1 MKRLKRA
8 TAILLTLTMFL
19 TMAPA
24 ASFAAPVTE
33 EETNVATV
41 ADDMATPKAGAAVY
55 VSAYGSDESGNGS
68 ERYPYASLAQAVEAA
83 EDGAIIYV
91 MSDLTA
97 NTSARYWDKHL
108 TITSG
113 EGGPFTITR
122 GDSIPTI
129 TESARQ
135 TYNGALLEVGG
146 GNPGTQTASL
156 TLTNIIFDDKM
167 KHTGEYFIQ
176 ADSESDGKTH
186 FGSQD
191 INNTS
196 IVQDAIIATYNG
208 TSEITLGNGAV
219 LKNFGG
225 MSALR
230 LSGGTVIMQNG
241 SAIYDD
247 IVTDRTR
254 GTAITGANS
263 SYYGPAGAVWIQGGT
278 FTMENGATIGGMTAD
293 HPMIGRAF
301 YVDGGDVTINGT
313 IANVVG
319 DADMWWP
326 DDGIAIHARNNANVT
341 LDDEGIVSSIYDED
355 RKGDS
360 DRALY
365 STGAK
370 MAIDGIVENC
380 TIMNVVYWGG
390 SREDNAGTLNGT
402 VRNNLS
408 DQNNGYTIVSETS
421 DLFINAAA
429 KIENNRASIAPIYA
443 PAGANV
449 DIYGTIQ
456 NNTGGQCAGV
466 FLYGNYNGG
475 RTITVDLYDG
485 AKIINNTRNSSGF
498 NYASLLDGL
507 KDRGGAICSGGS
519 SHGQQS
525 IFTMHGGTISG
536 NSSNSGAILIRKN
549 GHAVIEDGNIVDNK
563 SSGIKIESDSD
574 MPGSSLIVN
583 NGIIANNSRQGVS
596 YTINYD
602 NYVNINGGAIYGNN
616 GGEEQISA
624 IGGSANITNERI
636 YINQD
641 VLSNS
646 QQVTVSFG
654 DMTLDENY
662 SSISL
667 GKASTAVETQIKD
680 LIEESTEYPG
690 EWTAVHQCLW
700 FKPTEDT
707 FHFLVNKPSSVENGR
722 ALYAAYIPL
731 NEDGSPVDNS
741 ELEMIPLTSS
751 SIIEVSLDNLNAGTS
766 YGLMF
771 VLADEYTLKP
781 DDITIYTGGEG
792 TDENETNGLPEPTML
807 SSIPSIKSI
816 SVNGTETTYKT
827 YGDDPE
833 VAINR
838 LMSMFDISYIDE
850 TTGEKI
856 TDDKNPGV
864 YTIKLAVK
872 SGGEITD
879 ISQLKING
887 NTVKIADGELTIRY
901 VSNVEDAANEELT
914 TPVQAQVSEA
924 GQVALANGKAFAVIE
939 DFGGTG
945 YFDPKFYTNG
955 NENAELEDVSGVS
968 LFFDDLLP
976 VGVGDDTTIDRTQA
990 LKEKADAYLSGKI
1003 SNPQYDLKYL
1013 DLVDQKNG
1021 NAWVASD
1028 SDITIHWPLPAD
1040 TNEETKFTVLHFTG
1054 LHREYGAEYTEA
1066 ELERQINDSVIE
1078 EIEATVSGNAV
1089 TFTLPG
1095 NETQGSFSP
1104 FALVWQGED
1113 EPVVTTYTITATAG
1127 TGGSITPSGAMTVE
1141 AGMDKSFTIKADAGY
1156 TIADVKV
1163 DGISVGAVSSYSFE
1177 DVAAN
1182 HTIEATFE
1190 SSWVPTPDPDPEP
1203 TPDPDEPDTPDE
1215 PEVPDVDLPDD
1226 LNTVDHFSY
1235 VVGYEDGTV
1244 MPQKQITRAEVA
1256 TIFYRLLKDDVRED
1270 YDTTRNNFSDVTS
1283 DSWYNQT
1290 VSTLASMGILKGY
1303 EDGTIRPN
1311 ASITRAE
1318 FAAIATRFFE
1328 ETGAT
1333 YEPGTFTDVT
1343 GSEWFAGAIMD
1354 AVNLGLIGG
1363 YEDGTVRPNN
1373 NITRAEACAIV
1384 NRTLGRVPDADHL
1397 LPEDVMKTWPD
1408 NPESAWFYADM
1419 QEATNGHEYEWIT
1432 EDGNKIEEWTD
1443 ILDKD
1448 WNDR

>member
-55 VSAYGSDESGNGS
+55 VSASGSDESGNGS
-68 ERYPYASLAQAVEAA
+68 ERDPYASLAKAVKEA

-113 EGGPFTITR
+113 KGGPFTITR
-122 GDSIPTI
+122 GDNI
-129 TESARQ
+129 TEISDLARQ
-135 TYNGALLEVGG
+135 DYNGALLEVGG
-146 GNPGTQTASL
+146 ASTNAASL
-156 TLTNIIFDDKM
+156 TLTNIVLNDAYKRV
-167 KHTGEYFIQ
+167 GEYYIQ
-176 ADSESDGKTH
+176 ADSEGDGKTV
-186 FGSQD
+186 FGSD
-191 INNTS
+191 NIVNTK

-208 TSEITLGNGAV
+208 TSDITLGAGAV

-230 LSGGTVIMQNG
+230 LSGGTVTMKSG

-247 IVTDRTR
+247 AAVVTDRNK
-254 GTAITGANS
+254 GTKITGADEWL
-263 SYYGPAGAVWIQGGT
+263 YGPAGAVWIQGGT
-278 FTMENGATIGGMTAD
+278 FTMEQGSYIGGSTEENRQ
-293 HPMIGRAF
+293 MIGRA
-301 YVDGGDVTINGT
+301 
-313 IANVVG
+313 
-319 DADMWWP
+319 
-326 DDGIAIHARNNANVT
+326 
-341 LDDEGIVSSIYDED
+341 IYI
-355 RKGDS
+355 DS
-360 DRALY
+360 GEA
-365 STGAK
+365 
-370 MAIDGIVENC
+370 
-380 TIMNVVYWGG
+380 
-390 SREDNAGTLNGT
+390 T
-402 VRNNLS
+402 VN
-408 DQNNGYTIVSETS
+408 
-421 DLFINAAA
+421 
-429 KIENNRASIAPIYA
+429 
-443 PAGANV
+443 
-449 DIYGTIQ
+449 GTIQ
-456 NNTGGQCAGV
+456 NVKSDGDMWQGRSGVAIHLRAGARAVLGNTGVIDKIVKDSGGNAHDSFVIDSVAMPKEKEFAPFVAESGSKITNCKNLTLVHNDDLNNNYVHPIELNGTISHNTTTNSIVWAWYGLIKFGPTCVIENNTANGAGG
-466 FLYGNYNGG
+466 LIYSNNGSRYEFSG
-475 RTITVDLYDG
+475 
-485 AKIINNTRNSSGF
+485 KIINNTALN
-498 NYASLLDGL
+498 
-507 KDRGGAICSGGS
+507 GAVYLANQSGGQVS
-519 SHGQQS
+519 AVMQEGAL
-525 IFTMHGGTISG
+525 ISG
-536 NSSNSGAILIRKN
+536 NSGLGVR
-549 GHAVIEDGNIVDNK
+549 
-563 SSGIKIESDSD
+563 
-574 MPGSSLIVN
+574 VN
-583 NGIIANNSRQGVS
+583 NSSQF
-596 YTINYD
+596 TM
-602 NYVNINGGAIYGNN
+602 NGGEISNN
-616 GGEEQISA
+616 GGS
-624 IGGSANITNERI
+624 GVKVSGKNRWKG
-636 YINQD
+636 
-641 VLSNS
+641 
-646 QQVTVSFG
+646 VSFIMNG
-654 DMTLDENY
+654 GKIINNESYGIDCVVGGNAKVAVNAGIISGNGEDAQINVWNDHADSPNAYAKNAADHFSLSPGVLQGEKTVQVQYGYDDFFGVFPLNRTLGVVTLDDDYAQIGISFAKHKDSAEAIQKSVTQKHENWKIVGEDAY
-662 SSISL
+662 WFLPSTKSL
-667 GKASTAVETQIKD
+667 HFHVTAPSAVEK
-680 LIEESTEYPG
+680 
-690 EWTAVHQCLW
+690 
-700 FKPTEDT
+700 
-707 FHFLVNKPSSVENGR
+707 GR
-722 ALYAAYIPL
+722 ALYAAYIPMK
-731 NEDGSPVDNS
+731 EDGTPADNAEAILKPVKNVAN
-741 ELEMIPLTSS
+741 
-751 SIIEVSLDNLNAGTS
+751 IEVTMDNLTPNTA
-766 YGLMF
+766 YAMMF
-771 VLADEYTLKP
+771 VMSDEYLFSP
-781 DDITIYTGGEG
+781 DDITIYTGGAG
-792 TDENETNGLPEPTML
+792 TDESETNGLPEPTMDNSL
-807 SSIPSIKSI
+807 PESISSITINEVPVENQSKEYLRSLFAI
-816 SVNGTETTYKT
+816 TYV
-827 YGDDPE
+827 GDDGQPI
-833 VAINR
+833 IN
-838 LMSMFDISYIDE
+838 D
-850 TTGEKI
+850 
-856 TDDKNPGV
+856 NVPGV
-864 YTIKLAVK
+864 YRAKIALSDVATAAELTLENDGVVK
-872 SGGEITD
+872 G
-879 ISQLKING
+879 LKING
-887 NTVKIADGELTIRY
+887 NTVKLVDGELTIRY
-901 VSNVEDAANEELT
+901 VSNVEDAVNEKLT
-914 TPVQAQVSEA
+914 TPVQSQVSED
-924 GQVALANGKAFAVIE
+924 GQAALAAGKAFAVIE
-939 DFGGTG
+939 DFSGTG
-945 YFDPKFYTNG
+945 SSAPKFYTNG

-1028 SDITIHWPLPAD
+1028 SDITIHWPLPAGI
-1040 TNEETKFTVLHFTG
+1040 NEETKFTVLHFTG

-1066 ELERQINDSVIE
+1066 ELKQQINDSVIE

-1127 TGGSITPSGAMTVE
+1127 TGGSITPSGAVTVE

-1215 PEVPDVDLPDD
+1215 PDVPDVDLPDD

-1303 EDGTIRPN
+1303 EDGTFRPN

-1343 GSEWFAGAIMD
+1343 GDEWFAGAIMD

-1397 LPEDVMKTWPD
+1397 LPADEMTTWPD
-1408 NPESAWFYADM
+1408 NPSSAWFYADM